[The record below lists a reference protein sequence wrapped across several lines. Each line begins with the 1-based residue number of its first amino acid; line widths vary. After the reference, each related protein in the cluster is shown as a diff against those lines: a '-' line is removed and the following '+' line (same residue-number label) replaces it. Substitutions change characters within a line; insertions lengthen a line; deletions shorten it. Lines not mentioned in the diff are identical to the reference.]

1 LENLLV
7 PNQAITN
14 IPCTLALVFA
24 PHPDDEVFGCG
35 GAIMRHIDQNVP
47 VRVIIVSDGAHG
59 VSDENKTEYTRQ
71 RQSESITAAH
81 TLGYGTPIFWQ
92 YQDRQVYYSE
102 KLIQEI
108 LTAIHET
115 GADLVY
121 APSVFEMHPDHRVL
135 GMAVVEA
142 IRRIGKAV
150 RVALYEVGIPLRP
163 NLLLDISDLAARKTA
178 AMECFVSQI
187 ARQRYDQHITAL
199 NRYRTYT
206 LPASVTAAEAYIVIS
221 AEELSNDP
229 LKLYQSEHTRQKALG
244 LVLDSSD
251 MPLVSIIIRSMD
263 RPTLSDA
270 LDSVALQ
277 VYPNIEVVLV
287 NAKGTDHREV
297 GEWCGRFPLR
307 IVTSEEEFP
316 LHRSRAGN
324 VGLQAAN
331 GEYLL
336 FLDDDDWLAPDH
348 IAKLSDALAAHP
360 ICSAAHTEI
369 ACMDNE
375 KQPTGMIFNH
385 SFNASLLMASNFMP
399 VHSVLFRRTMLE
411 YGCRMD
417 ETLDLNEDWDFWLQ
431 VSLRG
436 DFVFI
441 PEISAFYRIHDSS
454 GVHRQ
459 MVFFGAAYARIYD
472 KWRTLWPA
480 KRLAK
485 LMEDFWNA
493 YAAQREL
500 ANTQTL
506 LTNTLTELV
515 NTQTQLAN
523 TQSQLDNTQ
532 TQLADAQTKLA
543 ACQVKLDI
551 VCHSRSWRITEP
563 LRQINQMIRSFLNR
577 P

>member
-1 LENLLV
+1 MENSLI
-7 PNQAITN
+7 PYQAVKQ
-14 IPCTLALVFA
+14 IPGNCVLVFA

-35 GAIMRHIDQNVP
+35 GAIMRHVELGTP

-59 VSDENKTEYTRQ
+59 VSEENITEYTRQ
-71 RQSESITAAH
+71 RQNESIAAAH
-81 TLGYGTPIFWQ
+81 ILGYGMPIFWQ
-92 YQDRQVYYSE
+92 YQDRQVCYSE

-108 LTAIHET
+108 LTAIRET
-115 GADLVY
+115 GANLVY
-121 APSVFEMHPDHRVL
+121 APSVFEMHPDHRVM

-163 NLLLDISDLAARKTA
+163 NQLLDISDLAARKTA
-178 AMECFVSQI
+178 AMECFVSQN

-206 LPASVTAAEAYIVIS
+206 LPASVTAAEAYIVIP

-277 VYPNIEVVLV
+277 TYPNIEVVLV
-287 NAKGTDHREV
+287 NAKGADHREV
-297 GEWCGRFPLR
+297 GEWCGRFPQR
-307 IVTSEEEFP
+307 IITGEEESP

-324 VGLQAAN
+324 VGLRAAN

-336 FLDDDDWLAPDH
+336 FLDDDDWLAANH
-348 IAKLSDALAAHP
+348 IAKLADALAAHP
-360 ICSAAHTEI
+360 ACSAAHTEI

-375 KQPTGMIFNH
+375 KQPTSVIFNH
-385 SFNASLLMASNFMP
+385 PFNASLLLSSNFMP
-399 VHSVLFRRTMLE
+399 IHSVLFHRTMVDS
-411 YGCRMD
+411 GCLMD

-431 VSLRG
+431 VSLHG
-436 DFVFI
+436 DFVFV

-459 MVFFGAAYARIYD
+459 EVFSGAAYARIYD
-472 KWRTLWPA
+472 KWLTRWPSE
-480 KRLAK
+480 RLAK

-493 YAAQREL
+493 HAAQREL
-500 ANTQTL
+500 SNTQTL
-506 LTNTLTELV
+506 LTNTQAQLV
-515 NTQTQLAN
+515 NTQTQLTD
-523 TQSQLDNTQ
+523 TQI
-532 TQLADAQTKLA
+532 QLAD
-543 ACQVKLDI
+543 CQVKLDI
-551 VCHSRSWRITEP
+551 IYRSRSWRITKP
-563 LRQINQMIRSFLNR
+563 LRQINLMIRSFLNR
-577 P
+577 Q